1 MEPTLN
7 YTATS
12 TNAEEY
18 DVIRTNLQV
27 PYSSICRLQVNNL
40 TTKAS
45 FIVLAKDDYIVING
59 EKYTINDDYGEVSTE
74 TFAMIINELLDDV
87 IKIEATIDNVKRLIL
102 TSNEP
107 FTINDM
113 SYNSKMVSGF
123 YNDPFPIKS
132 TYNGTLNYAMAQ
144 SAGYSMLT
152 PILYLVSN
160 LGSKCYDNV
169 DKNYCNHKILM
180 RVSNSFSANYPII
193 NGNAEFA
200 SIISSNALSDI
211 EFKLVDANKHP
222 IKLLTPM
229 YLSIQTDVV
238 ESTDEDAKIDLNAL
252 MNNEQN
258 PDAQQLQQ
266 QQTQGEN

>member
-1 MEPTLN
+1 MEPILN

-27 PYSSICRLQVNNL
+27 PYSSVCRLQVNNL

-59 EKYTINDDYGEVSTE
+59 DKYTINDDYGEVSTE
-74 TFAMIINELLDDV
+74 TFAMILNELFDES

-102 TSNEP
+102 TSNES

-113 SYNSKMVSGF
+113 SYNTKMVSGF
-123 YNDPFPIKS
+123 YNDSFPIKS
-132 TYNGTLNYAMAQ
+132 IYNGSIHYAMAQ

-160 LGSKCYDNV
+160 LGSKCYDNI

-180 RVSNSFSANYPII
+180 SVSNSFSANYGII

-211 EFKLVDANKHP
+211 EFKLVDANKQP
-222 IKLLTPM
+222 IRLLTPM
-229 YLSIQTDVV
+229 YLSVHV
-238 ESTDEDAKIDLNAL
+238 EAIDSTDEDAKIDLTAL
-252 MNNEQN
+252 MSLSNEQQEKMEPEQGN
-258 PDAQQLQQ
+258 QAQ
-266 QQTQGEN
+266 E